1 MPRFVPTNR
10 ALKSK
15 TNTELESDMSG
26 PISRIAQ
33 AVSEGKLTPTQT
45 VARALQ
51 NIELSNHTLN
61 YMAQHCA
68 ESALEAAASHP
79 AAGVLAGVPVLVKDL
94 EQVIGLPTRKGS
106 LALADAPPEKV
117 DGTVVA
123 RLKAAGAIVVGK
135 TTLPEFA
142 IEGYTANRATGV
154 THNPWNLELSPG
166 GSSGGSA
173 AAISAGVVPIA
184 TATDGGGSIRIPA
197 AFCGLVG
204 LKPSNGVIGRW
215 PTQDWID
222 FSTEGPFATTVSDLR
237 LLMSVIAG
245 AASGDPIGE
254 VGLKPQDYLNF
265 QNQTPTKI
273 YAATRTSDFGDLPV
287 ELEQV
292 FRGAVAELSSQLNL
306 QVNWIEPGSLFGTA
320 DPDLD
325 WFTMAT
331 AEHLVSLGRDWV
343 VENFDLLHPASQ
355 EFFTQGMNADLD
367 EYLEAR
373 RRRFEYV
380 RVMDELLT
388 GNAILLTPTVAE
400 IGWFADGRLSPDSSA
415 ALSPPESYSTA
426 LQNITGHPAI
436 SLPLPVMSSG
446 LPGAIQIT
454 AGRYRE
460 DLLLDMA
467 QNWERTN
474 PWQLNAT
481 GYDAF
486 DAFLD

>member
-1 MPRFVPTNR
+1 MPRLVPTNR

-15 TNTELESDMSG
+15 TNTYLESDMSG

-45 VARALQ
+45 VSKALE
-51 NIELSNHTLN
+51 NIESSNPTLN

-68 ESALEAAASHP
+68 ETALEDAASHSV
-79 AAGVLAGVPVLVKDL
+79 AGVLAGVPVLVKDL

-245 AASGDPIGE
+245 ASNGDPIGE

-265 QNQTPTKI
+265 QNQAPTKI
-273 YAATRTSDFGDLPV
+273 YAATRTSDFGDLPA

-292 FRGAVAELSSQLNL
+292 FRDAVAELSGQLNQ
-306 QVNWIEPGSLFGTA
+306 QVTWIEPGSLFGTA

-400 IGWFADGRLSPDSSA
+400 IGWFADGRLSPDSPA

-446 LPGAIQIT
+446 LPGALQIT

>member
-1 MPRFVPTNR
+1 M
-10 ALKSK
+10 
-15 TNTELESDMSG
+15 ESLMNG
-26 PISRIAQ
+26 PISQVASAVAAKQISPTQ
-33 AVSEGKLTPTQT
+33 AVSK
-45 VARALQ
+45 ALE
-51 NIELSNHTLN
+51 NIESSNPALN
-61 YMAQHCA
+61 FMAQHCS
-68 ESALEAAASHP
+68 ESALKDAANSSLSGP
-79 AAGVLAGVPVLVKDL
+79 LAGVPVLVKDL
-94 EQVIGLPTRKGS
+94 EQVVGLPTRKGS
-106 LALADAPPEKV
+106 LALADAPPETF
-117 DGTVVA
+117 DGIVVA
-123 RLKAAGAIVVGK
+123 GLKAAGAIVVGK

-154 THNPWNLELSPG
+154 TRNPWNLELSPG

-173 AAISAGVVPIA
+173 AALSAGAVPIA

-215 PTQDWID
+215 PTPDWID
-222 FSTEGPFATTVSDLR
+222 FSTEGPFATTVDDLR

-245 AASGDPIGE
+245 AASGDPIGA
-254 VGLKPQDYLNF
+254 VGVARKEYLIF
-265 QNQTPTKI
+265 KNQTPTKI
-273 YAATRTSDFGDLPV
+273 YAATRTSDFGDLPT

-292 FRGAVAELSSQLNL
+292 FRGAVSELSSQLKL
-306 QVNWIEPGSLFGTA
+306 PVNWIEPGSLFGTA

-331 AEHLVSLGRDWV
+331 AEQLVSLGRDWV
-343 VENFDLLHPASQ
+343 VENFELLHPSSQ

-367 EYLEAR
+367 EYIQAR
-373 RRRFEYV
+373 RRRFDYI
-380 RVMDELLT
+380 RVMDELLA
-388 GNAILLTPTVAE
+388 GDAILLTPTVAE
-400 IGWFADGRLSPDSSA
+400 IGWFADGRLSGDSPA
-415 ALSPPESYSTA
+415 GLSPPESYSTA

-446 LPGAIQIT
+446 LPGALQIT
-454 AGRYRE
+454 APRYRE

-481 GYDAF
+481 GYEAF
-486 DAFLD
+486 DAFLDS

>member
-1 MPRFVPTNR
+1 
-10 ALKSK
+10 
-15 TNTELESDMSG
+15 MSG

-33 AVSEGKLTPTQT
+33 AVTDGKLTPTQT
-45 VARALQ
+45 VSRALA
-51 NIELSNHTLN
+51 NIESSNPTLN
-61 YMAQHCA
+61 YMAQHCE
-68 ESALEAAASHP
+68 ESALETAASQVT
-79 AAGVLAGVPVLVKDL
+79 AGPLAGVPVLVKDL

-106 LALADAPPEKV
+106 LALADALPEKV
-117 DGTVVA
+117 DGTVVS

-154 THNPWNLELSPG
+154 TRNPWNPELSPG

-173 AAISAGVVPIA
+173 AAISACAVPIA

-222 FSTEGPFATTVSDLR
+222 YSTEGPFATTVQDLR

-245 AASGDPIGE
+245 AASGDPAGN
-254 VGLKPQDYLNF
+254 VGLQPGEYLTF

-273 YAATRTSDFGDLPV
+273 YAATRTSDFGDLPP

-292 FRGAVAELSSQLNL
+292 FRGAVAELSSQLKL
-306 QVNWIEPGSLFGTA
+306 QVNWIEPGSLFGAA

-325 WFTMAT
+325 WFTTAT

-367 EYLEAR
+367 EYIEAR

-380 RVMDELLT
+380 RVMDELLA
-388 GNAILLTPTVAE
+388 GDAILLTPTVAE
-400 IGWFADGRLSPDSSA
+400 IGWFADGRLSADSPA
-415 ALSPPESYSTA
+415 GLSPPESYSTA

-446 LPGAIQIT
+446 LPGALQIT
-454 AGRYRE
+454 SGRYRE

-474 PWQLNAT
+474 PWQLNAS
-481 GYDAF
+481 GYEAF

>member
-1 MPRFVPTNR
+1 M
-10 ALKSK
+10 
-15 TNTELESDMSG
+15 ESLMNG
-26 PISRIAQ
+26 PISRVARAVAAKQISPTQ
-33 AVSEGKLTPTQT
+33 AVSK
-45 VARALQ
+45 ALE
-51 NIELSNHTLN
+51 NIESSNPALN
-61 YMAQHCA
+61 FMAQHCS
-68 ESALEAAASHP
+68 ESALKDAANSSLSGP
-79 AAGVLAGVPVLVKDL
+79 LAGVPVLVKDL
-94 EQVIGLPTRKGS
+94 EQVVGLPTRKGS
-106 LALADAPPEKV
+106 LALADAPPETF
-117 DGTVVA
+117 DGIVVA

-154 THNPWNLELSPG
+154 TRNPWNLELSPG

-173 AAISAGVVPIA
+173 AALSAGVVPIA

-215 PTQDWID
+215 PTPDWID
-222 FSTEGPFATTVSDLR
+222 FSTEGPFATTVDDLR

-245 AASGDPIGE
+245 AASGDPIGA
-254 VGLKPQDYLNF
+254 VGVARKEYLIF
-265 QNQTPTKI
+265 KNQTPTKI
-273 YAATRTSDFGDLPV
+273 YAATRTSDFGDLPAQ
-287 ELEQV
+287 LEQV
-292 FRGAVAELSSQLNL
+292 FRGAVSELSSQLKL
-306 QVNWIEPGSLFGTA
+306 PVNWIEPGSLFGAA

-343 VENFDLLHPASQ
+343 VENFELLHPSSQ

-367 EYLEAR
+367 EYIQAR
-373 RRRFEYV
+373 RRRFDYI
-380 RVMDELLT
+380 RVMDELLA
-388 GNAILLTPTVAE
+388 GDAILLTPTVAE
-400 IGWFADGRLSPDSSA
+400 TGWFADGRLSAESPA
-415 ALSPPESYSTA
+415 GLSPPESYSTA

-446 LPGAIQIT
+446 LPGALQIT
-454 AGRYRE
+454 APRYRE
-460 DLLLDMA
+460 DLLLDIA

-481 GYDAF
+481 GYEAF
-486 DAFLD
+486 DAFLDS

>member
-1 MPRFVPTNR
+1 
-10 ALKSK
+10 
-15 TNTELESDMSG
+15 MSG
-26 PISRIAQ
+26 PISRIAS
-33 AVSEGKLTPTQT
+33 AVTAKQVTATQ
-45 VARALQ
+45 VVSKALE
-51 NIELSNHTLN
+51 NIESTNSSLN
-61 YMAQHCA
+61 YMAQHCP
-68 ESALEAAASHP
+68 ESALKDAANHSGFGP
-79 AAGVLAGVPVLVKDL
+79 LAGVPVLVKDL
-94 EQVIGLPTRKGS
+94 ENVAGLPTRKGS
-106 LALADAPPEKV
+106 LSLADALPESF

-154 THNPWNLELSPG
+154 TRNPWNLELSPG

-173 AAISAGVVPIA
+173 AAVSAGAVPIA

-215 PTQDWID
+215 PTPDWID
-222 FSTEGPFATTVSDLR
+222 FSTEGPFATTVDDLR

-245 AASGDPIGE
+245 ATEGDS
-254 VGLKPQDYLNF
+254 VGSVGIPAKDYLNF
-265 QNQTPTKI
+265 KNQTPTKI
-273 YAATRTSDFGDLPV
+273 YAATRTSDFGDLPS

-292 FRGAVAELSSQLNL
+292 FRDAVSELSGQLNQ
-306 QVNWIEPGSLFGTA
+306 QVTWIEPGSLFGTA

-325 WFTMAT
+325 WFTTAT

-343 VENFDLLHPASQ
+343 VENFELLHPSSQ

-367 EYLEAR
+367 EYIEAR
-373 RRRFEYV
+373 RRRFDYV
-380 RVMDELLT
+380 RIMDELLA
-388 GNAILLTPTVAE
+388 GDAILLTPTVAE
-400 IGWFADGRLSPDSSA
+400 IGWFADGRLSTETPA
-415 ALSPPESYSTA
+415 GLSPPESYSTA

-436 SLPLPVMSSG
+436 SLPLPIMSSG

-454 AGRYRE
+454 APRYRE
-460 DLLLDMA
+460 DLLLDLA

-474 PWQLNAT
+474 PWQRNAT
-481 GYDAF
+481 GYEAF

>member
-1 MPRFVPTNR
+1 
-10 ALKSK
+10 
-15 TNTELESDMSG
+15 MSG

-33 AVSEGKLTPTQT
+33 AVTDGKLTPTQT
-45 VARALQ
+45 VSRALE
-51 NIELSNHTLN
+51 NIASSNPALN

-68 ESALEAAASHP
+68 ESALETAASQVTTGP
-79 AAGVLAGVPVLVKDL
+79 LAGVPVLVKDL

-117 DGTVVA
+117 DGTVVS

-154 THNPWNLELSPG
+154 TRNPWNPELSPG

-173 AAISAGVVPIA
+173 AAISAGAVPIA

-204 LKPSNGVIGRW
+204 LKPSNGVVGRW

-222 FSTEGPFATTVSDLR
+222 YSTEGPFATTVQDLR

-245 AASGDPIGE
+245 AASGDPVGN
-254 VGLKPQDYLNF
+254 VGLRPAEYLNF

-273 YAATRTSDFGDLPV
+273 YAATRTSDFGDLPN

-292 FRGAVAELSSQLNL
+292 FRGAVAELSGQLNQ
-306 QVNWIEPGSLFGTA
+306 QVTWIQPGSLFGSA

-325 WFTMAT
+325 WFTTAT

-373 RRRFEYV
+373 RRRFEYI
-380 RVMDELLT
+380 RVMDELLA

-400 IGWFADGRLSPDSSA
+400 IGWFADGRLSDDSPA
-415 ALSPPESYSTA
+415 GLSPPESYSTA

-436 SLPLPVMSSG
+436 SLPLSVMSSG
-446 LPGAIQIT
+446 LPGALQIT

-474 PWQLNAT
+474 PWQLNAS
-481 GYDAF
+481 GYEAF

>member
-1 MPRFVPTNR
+1 
-10 ALKSK
+10 
-15 TNTELESDMSG
+15 MSG
-26 PISRIAQ
+26 PISRVARAISAKQ
-33 AVSEGKLTPTQT
+33 ITPTQAVT
-45 VARALQ
+45 RALE
-51 NIELSNHTLN
+51 NIESSNSTLN
-61 YMAQHCA
+61 FMAQHCP
-68 ESALEAAASHP
+68 ESALSDAAKNLGSGP
-79 AAGVLAGVPVLVKDL
+79 LAGVPVLVKDL

-106 LALADAPPEKV
+106 LALADALPETV

-154 THNPWNLELSPG
+154 THNPWNPELSPG

-173 AAISAGVVPIA
+173 AAVSAGVVPIA

-215 PTQDWID
+215 PTPDWID
-222 FSTEGPFATTVSDLR
+222 FSTEGPFATTVNDLR
-237 LLMSVIAG
+237 LLMSVISG
-245 AASGDPIGE
+245 SAAGDPIGK
-254 VGLKPQDYLNF
+254 VGIASHEYLNF
-265 QNQTPTKI
+265 KNQKPTKI
-273 YAATRTSDFGDLPV
+273 YAALRTSDFGALPA

-292 FRGAVAELSSQLNL
+292 FRETVSELSAQLKL
-306 QVNWIEPGSLFGTA
+306 PVNWIEPGSLFGTS

-343 VENFDLLHPASQ
+343 VENFDLLHPSSQ

-380 RVMDELLT
+380 QVMDELLA
-388 GNAILLTPTVAE
+388 GDAILLTPTVAE
-400 IGWFADGRLSPDSSA
+400 IGWFADGRLSADSPA
-415 ALSPPESYSTA
+415 GLSPPESYSTA

-454 AGRYRE
+454 AARYRE
-460 DLLLDMA
+460 NLLLDLA
-467 QNWERTN
+467 ENWERNN

-481 GYDAF
+481 GYESF
-486 DAFLD
+486 DAFLG

>member
-1 MPRFVPTNR
+1 
-10 ALKSK
+10 
-15 TNTELESDMSG
+15 MSG

-33 AVSEGKLTPTQT
+33 AVNEGKLTPTQT
-45 VARALQ
+45 VSKALQ
-51 NIELSNHTLN
+51 NIESSNPTLN
-61 YMAQHCA
+61 YMAQHCS
-68 ESALEAAASHP
+68 ETALKDAANHSG
-79 AAGVLAGVPVLVKDL
+79 AGPLAGVPVLVKDL

-106 LALADAPPEKV
+106 LALADASPEKV

-154 THNPWNLELSPG
+154 TRNPWNLELSPG

-173 AAISAGVVPIA
+173 AAVSAGAVPIA

-237 LLMSVIAG
+237 LLMSVISG
-245 AASGDPIGE
+245 ATPGDPTGQ
-254 VGLKPQDYLNF
+254 VGLSPTEYLNF
-265 QNQTPTKI
+265 HNQAPTKI
-273 YAATRTSDFGDLPV
+273 YAATRTSDFGALPA

-292 FRGAVAELSSQLNL
+292 FRGAVAEISGQLNL

-325 WFTMAT
+325 WFTTAT

-367 EYLEAR
+367 EYIEAR
-373 RRRFEYV
+373 RRRFDYV

-388 GNAILLTPTVAE
+388 RNAILLTPTVAE
-400 IGWFADGRLSPDSSA
+400 IGWFADGRLSPDSPA

-446 LPGAIQIT
+446 LPGALQIT
-454 AGRYRE
+454 AARYRE
-460 DLLLDMA
+460 DLLLDLA

>member
-1 MPRFVPTNR
+1 
-10 ALKSK
+10 
-15 TNTELESDMSG
+15 MSG

-33 AVSEGKLTPTQT
+33 AVNEGKLLPTQS
-45 VARALQ
+45 VSRALE
-51 NIELSNHTLN
+51 NIESSNPTLN
-61 YMAQHCA
+61 FMAQHCA
-68 ESALEAAASHP
+68 ESALEVAANHSTSGP
-79 AAGVLAGVPVLVKDL
+79 LSGVPVLVKDL
-94 EQVIGLPTRKGS
+94 EHVAGMPTRKGS
-106 LALADAPPEKV
+106 LALADALPEKT

-154 THNPWNLELSPG
+154 TRNPWNPELSPG

-173 AAISAGVVPIA
+173 AAISAGAVPIA

-222 FSTEGPFATTVSDLR
+222 FSTEGPFATTVDDLR
-237 LLMSVIAG
+237 LLMSVISG
-245 AASGDPIGE
+245 ASAGDP
-254 VGLKPQDYLNF
+254 VGAVGITSADYLIF
-265 QNQTPTKI
+265 KNQKPTKI
-273 YAATRTSDFGDLPV
+273 YVATRTSDFGDLPS
-287 ELEQV
+287 EIEQV
-292 FRGAVAELSSQLNL
+292 FRDSVNELSAQLRLNA
-306 QVNWIEPGSLFGTA
+306 QWIEPGSLFGTS

-325 WFTMAT
+325 WFTTAT

-343 VENFDLLHPASQ
+343 VENFELLHASSQ
-355 EFFTQGMNADLD
+355 EFFTQGMISDLD

-373 RRRFEYV
+373 RRRFEYI
-380 RVMDELLT
+380 RVMDELLA
-388 GNAILLTPTVAE
+388 GDAILLTPTVAE
-400 IGWFADGRLSPDSSA
+400 TGWFADGRLSADSPA

-436 SLPLPVMSSG
+436 SLPLPPMSSG
-446 LPGAIQIT
+446 LPGALQIT

-474 PWQLNAT
+474 PWQLNAP
-481 GYDAF
+481 GYNAF

>member
-1 MPRFVPTNR
+1 
-10 ALKSK
+10 
-15 TNTELESDMSG
+15 MSG
-26 PISRIAQ
+26 PISRIAN
-33 AVSEGKLTPTQT
+33 AVTSKQVTPSQ
-45 VARALQ
+45 VVNKALE
-51 NIELSNHTLN
+51 NIEASNPSLN
-61 YMAQHCA
+61 FMAQHCP
-68 ESALEAAASHP
+68 ESALKDAANSL
-79 AAGVLAGVPVLVKDL
+79 GTGLLAGVPVLVKDL
-94 EQVIGLPTRKGS
+94 ENVVGLPTRKGS
-106 LALADAPPEKV
+106 LALADALPEKV

-135 TTLPEFA
+135 STLPEFA

-154 THNPWNLELSPG
+154 THNPWNPELSPG

-222 FSTEGPFATTVSDLR
+222 FSTEGPFATTVADLR

-245 AASGDPIGE
+245 AASGDPIGA
-254 VGLKPQDYLNF
+254 VGLRPQEYLNF
-265 QNQTPTKI
+265 KNQLPTKI
-273 YAATRTSDFGDLPV
+273 YAATRTSDFGDLPS

-292 FRGAVAELSSQLNL
+292 FRGAVSELSSQLKL
-306 QVNWIEPGSLFGTA
+306 SVNWIEPGSLFGTA

-325 WFTMAT
+325 WFTTAT

-343 VENFDLLHPASQ
+343 VENFELLHPSSQ

-367 EYLEAR
+367 EYIEAR

-380 RVMDELLT
+380 RVMDELLS
-388 GNAILLTPTVAE
+388 GDAILLTPTVAE
-400 IGWFADGRLSPDSSA
+400 IGWFADGRLSADSPA
-415 ALSPPESYSTA
+415 GLSPAESYSTA

-446 LPGAIQIT
+446 LPGALQVT

-460 DLLLDMA
+460 DLLLDIA

-481 GYDAF
+481 GYAAF
-486 DAFLD
+486 DSFLD

>member
-1 MPRFVPTNR
+1 
-10 ALKSK
+10 
-15 TNTELESDMSG
+15 MSG
-26 PISRIAQ
+26 PISRIAS
-33 AVSEGKLTPTQT
+33 AVTAKQVTATQ
-45 VARALQ
+45 VVSKALE
-51 NIELSNHTLN
+51 NIESSNSALN
-61 YMAQHCA
+61 FMAQHCP
-68 ESALEAAASHP
+68 ESALKDAANYSGFGP
-79 AAGVLAGVPVLVKDL
+79 LAGVPVLVKDL

-106 LALADAPPEKV
+106 LAFSDAPPETV

-154 THNPWNLELSPG
+154 TRNPWNLELSPG

-173 AAISAGVVPIA
+173 SAVSAGVVPIA

-215 PTQDWID
+215 PTPDWID
-222 FSTEGPFATTVSDLR
+222 FSTEGPFATTVADLR

-245 AASGDPIGE
+245 PASGDPIGH
-254 VGLKPQDYLNF
+254 VGVASTDYLNF
-265 QNQTPTKI
+265 KNQTPTKI
-273 YAATRTSDFGDLPV
+273 YAATRTSDFGDLPT
-287 ELEQV
+287 ELERV
-292 FRGAVAELSSQLNL
+292 FRDAVSELSGQLNQ
-306 QVNWIEPGSLFGTA
+306 QVTWIEPGSLFGTA

-343 VENFDLLHPASQ
+343 VENFELLHPSSQ
-355 EFFTQGMNADLD
+355 EFFTQGMNSDLD
-367 EYLEAR
+367 EYIEAR
-373 RRRFEYV
+373 RRRFDYI
-380 RVMDELLT
+380 RVMDELLA
-388 GNAILLTPTVAE
+388 GDAILLTPTVAE
-400 IGWFADGRLSPDSSA
+400 IGWFADGRLATDTPA
-415 ALSPPESYSTA
+415 GLSPPESYSTA

-454 AGRYRE
+454 APRYRD
-460 DLLLDMA
+460 DLLLDLA

-474 PWQLNAT
+474 PWQRNAT

-486 DAFLD
+486 DSFLD

>member
-1 MPRFVPTNR
+1 MSSIPSTASEIAAAVIAKRITAR
-10 ALKSK
+10 AVIDDYL
-15 TNTELESDMSG
+15 
-26 PISRIAQ
+26 SRIDARESEIHAFNLVMAQEARAQ
-33 AVSEGKLTPTQT
+33 AD
-45 VARALQ
+45 AIDAD
-51 NIELSNHTLN
+51 I
-61 YMAQHCA
+61 
-68 ESALEAAASHP
+68 
-79 AAGVLAGVPVLVKDL
+79 AAGRQVGPLAGVPIAIKDNMCTHGVETTCSSKIL
-94 EQVIGLPTRKGS
+94 EGWKPPYDATVITR
-106 LALADAPPEKV
+106 LR
-117 DGTVVA
+117 T
-123 RLKAAGAIVVGK
+123 AGAVIIGK
-135 TTLPEFA
+135 TNMDEFA
-142 IEGYTANRATGV
+142 MGSSTENSAFGSTR
-154 THNPWNLELSPG
+154 NPCDVSRVPG

-173 AAISAGVVPIA
+173 AAVAAGFSPVSLGSD
-184 TATDGGGSIRIPA
+184 TGGSIRQPA
-197 AFCGLVG
+197 ALCGVVGVKPTYGVVSRYGLVAYASS
-204 LKPSNGVIGRW
+204 LDQI
-215 PTQDWID
+215 
-222 FSTEGPFATTVSDLR
+222 GPFATTVNDLR

-245 AASGDPIGE
+245 AANGDPIGE
-254 VGLKPQDYLNF
+254 VGLRPHDYLNF

-273 YAATRTSDFGDLPV
+273 YAATRTSDFGDLPA

-292 FRGAVAELSSQLNL
+292 FRGAVAELSGQLNQ
-306 QVNWIEPGSLFGTA
+306 QVTWIEPGSLFGTA

-325 WFTMAT
+325 WFTTAT

-380 RVMDELLT
+380 RVMDELLA
-388 GNAILLTPTVAE
+388 GDAILLTPTVAE
-400 IGWFADGRLSPDSSA
+400 IGWFADGRLSPDSPA

-446 LPGAIQIT
+446 LPGALQIT

-481 GYDAF
+481 GYNAF

>member
-1 MPRFVPTNR
+1 MN
-10 ALKSK
+10 
-15 TNTELESDMSG
+15 G
-26 PISRIAQ
+26 PISRIAS
-33 AVSEGKLTPTQT
+33 AVAAKQVTPTQVVT
-45 VARALQ
+45 KALE
-51 NIELSNHTLN
+51 NIESSNPALN
-61 YMAQHCA
+61 FMAQHCPD
-68 ESALEAAASHP
+68 SAQIEAANHSGFGP
-79 AAGVLAGVPVLVKDL
+79 LAGVPVLVKDL
-94 EQVIGLPTRKGS
+94 EHVAGMPTRKGS
-106 LALADAPPEKV
+106 LALADAPPESS

-154 THNPWNLELSPG
+154 THNPWNHELSPG

-215 PTQDWID
+215 LAPDWID
-222 FSTEGPFATTVSDLR
+222 FSTEGPFATTVDDLR

-245 AASGDPIGE
+245 ETAGDPIGR
-254 VGLKPQDYLNF
+254 VGVAPSEYLNF
-265 QNQTPTKI
+265 KNQTPTKI
-273 YAATRTSDFGDLPV
+273 YAATRTSDFGDLPA
-287 ELEQV
+287 ELEAV
-292 FRGAVAELSSQLNL
+292 FRGAVAELSGQLNL
-306 QVNWIEPGSLFGTA
+306 KVTWIEPGSLFASA

-325 WFTMAT
+325 WFTTAT

-343 VENFDLLHPASQ
+343 VENFELLHPSSQ
-355 EFFTQGMNADLD
+355 EFFTQGMNTDLD

-373 RRRFEYV
+373 RRRFEYI
-380 RVMDELLT
+380 RVMDELIA
-388 GNAILLTPTVAE
+388 GDAILLTPTVAE
-400 IGWFADGRLSPDSSA
+400 IGWFADGRLSTDTPA
-415 ALSPPESYSTA
+415 GLSPPESYSTA

-446 LPGAIQIT
+446 LPGALQIT
-454 AGRYRE
+454 APRYRE
-460 DLLLDMA
+460 DLLLDLA

-481 GYDAF
+481 GYEAF

>member
-1 MPRFVPTNR
+1 
-10 ALKSK
+10 
-15 TNTELESDMSG
+15 
-26 PISRIAQ
+26 
-33 AVSEGKLTPTQT
+33 
-45 VARALQ
+45 
-51 NIELSNHTLN
+51 
-61 YMAQHCA
+61 
-68 ESALEAAASHP
+68 
-79 AAGVLAGVPVLVKDL
+79 
-94 EQVIGLPTRKGS
+94 
-106 LALADAPPEKV
+106 
-117 DGTVVA
+117 
-123 RLKAAGAIVVGK
+123 
-135 TTLPEFA
+135 
-142 IEGYTANRATGV
+142 
-154 THNPWNLELSPG
+154 
-166 GSSGGSA
+166 
-173 AAISAGVVPIA
+173 
-184 TATDGGGSIRIPA
+184 
-197 AFCGLVG
+197 
-204 LKPSNGVIGRW
+204 
-215 PTQDWID
+215 
-222 FSTEGPFATTVSDLR
+222 
-237 LLMSVIAG
+237 MSVIAG
-245 AASGDPIGE
+245 AENGDPIGE
-254 VGLKPQDYLNF
+254 VGMRPQDYLNF

-273 YAATRTSDFGDLPV
+273 YAATRTSDFGDLPA

-292 FRGAVAELSSQLNL
+292 FRGAVAEFSGQLNQ
-306 QVNWIEPGSLFGTA
+306 QVTWIEPGSLFGTA

-400 IGWFADGRLSPDSSA
+400 IGWFADGRLSPDSPA

-446 LPGAIQIT
+446 LPGALQIT

-474 PWQLNAT
+474 PWQLNAA

>member
-1 MPRFVPTNR
+1 
-10 ALKSK
+10 
-15 TNTELESDMSG
+15 MSG
-26 PISRIAQ
+26 PISRIAS
-33 AVSEGKLTPTQT
+33 AVTAKQVTTTQ
-45 VARALQ
+45 VVNKALE
-51 NIELSNHTLN
+51 NIESSNSALN
-61 YMAQHCA
+61 FMAQHCP
-68 ESALEAAASHP
+68 ESALKDAANYSGFGP
-79 AAGVLAGVPVLVKDL
+79 LAGVPVLVKDL

-106 LALADAPPEKV
+106 LAFSDAPPETV

-154 THNPWNLELSPG
+154 TRNPWNLELSPG

-173 AAISAGVVPIA
+173 SAVSAGVVPIA

-215 PTQDWID
+215 PTPDWID
-222 FSTEGPFATTVSDLR
+222 FSTEGPFATTVADLR

-245 AASGDPIGE
+245 PSSGDPIGH
-254 VGLKPQDYLNF
+254 VGVTPTNYLNF
-265 QNQTPTKI
+265 KNQTPTKI
-273 YAATRTSDFGDLPV
+273 YAATRTSDFGDLPT

-292 FRGAVAELSSQLNL
+292 FRDAVSELSGQLNQ
-306 QVNWIEPGSLFGTA
+306 QVTWIEPGSLFGTA

-343 VENFDLLHPASQ
+343 VENFELLHPSSQ
-355 EFFTQGMNADLD
+355 EFFTQGMNSDLD
-367 EYLEAR
+367 EYIETR
-373 RRRFEYV
+373 RRRFDYI
-380 RVMDELLT
+380 RVMDELLA
-388 GNAILLTPTVAE
+388 GDAILLTPTVAE
-400 IGWFADGRLSPDSSA
+400 IGWFADGRLATDTPA
-415 ALSPPESYSTA
+415 GLSPPESYSTA

-436 SLPLPVMSSG
+436 SLPLTIMSSG

-454 AGRYRE
+454 APRYRD
-460 DLLLDMA
+460 DLLLDLA

-474 PWQLNAT
+474 PWQRNAT

-486 DAFLD
+486 DSFLD

>member
-1 MPRFVPTNR
+1 
-10 ALKSK
+10 
-15 TNTELESDMSG
+15 MSG
-26 PISRIAQ
+26 PISRIAS
-33 AVSEGKLTPTQT
+33 AVSSKRVTPSQ
-45 VARALQ
+45 VVNKALE
-51 NIELSNHTLN
+51 NIEASNPVLN
-61 YMAQHCA
+61 YMAQHCP
-68 ESALEAAASHP
+68 ESALESAASHN
-79 AAGVLAGVPVLVKDL
+79 GLGRLAGVPVLVKDL
-94 EQVIGLPTRKGS
+94 EKVIGLPTRKGS
-106 LALADAPPEKV
+106 LALADALPEKE

-154 THNPWNLELSPG
+154 THNPWNPELSPG

-245 AASGDPIGE
+245 ATPGDPTGQ
-254 VGLKPQDYLNF
+254 VGLSPTEYLKF
-265 QNQTPTKI
+265 RNQTPTKI
-273 YAATRTSDFGDLPV
+273 YAATRTSDFGALPA

-292 FRGAVAELSSQLNL
+292 FRGAVAELSGQLNL

-325 WFTMAT
+325 WFTTAT

-367 EYLEAR
+367 EYIEAR
-373 RRRFEYV
+373 RRRFDYV

-400 IGWFADGRLSPDSSA
+400 IGWFADGRLSPDSPA

-426 LQNITGHPAI
+426 LQNITGHPAM

-446 LPGAIQIT
+446 LPGALQIT
-454 AGRYRE
+454 AARYRE
-460 DLLLDMA
+460 DLLLDLA

-486 DAFLD
+486 DSFLD

>member
-1 MPRFVPTNR
+1 MN
-10 ALKSK
+10 
-15 TNTELESDMSG
+15 G
-26 PISRIAQ
+26 PISR
-33 AVSEGKLTPTQT
+33 
-45 VARALQ
+45 VARAVATKQISPTQGVLRALE
-51 NIELSNHTLN
+51 NIEKTNGTLN
-61 YMAQHCA
+61 FMAQHCA
-68 ESALEAAASHP
+68 EQALIEAQASTGQGP
-79 AAGVLAGVPVLVKDL
+79 LSGVPVLVKDL
-94 EQVIGLPTRKGS
+94 EQVIGMPTRKGS
-106 LALADAPPEKV
+106 VALAAALPETT

-154 THNPWNLELSPG
+154 TRNPWNLELSPG

-173 AAISAGVVPIA
+173 AALSAGAVPIA

-204 LKPSNGVIGRW
+204 LKPSSGVIGRW
-215 PTQDWID
+215 PTPDWID
-222 FSTEGPFATTVSDLR
+222 FSTEGPFATTVDDLR

-245 AASGDPIGE
+245 PASGDPMGA
-254 VGLKPQDYLNF
+254 VGVASKEYLIF
-265 QNQTPTKI
+265 RNQTPTKI
-273 YAATRTSDFGDLPV
+273 YAATRTSDFGDLPA

-292 FRGAVAELSSQLNL
+292 FRDSVNELSGQLN
-306 QVNWIEPGSLFGTA
+306 QSVTWIEPGSLFGSA

-331 AEHLVSLGRDWV
+331 AEHLVSLGRNWV
-343 VENFDLLHPASQ
+343 VENFELLHPASQ
-355 EFFTQGMNADLD
+355 EFFTQGMNCDLD

-373 RRRFEYV
+373 RRRFDYI
-380 RVMDELLT
+380 RVMDELLV
-388 GNAILLTPTVAE
+388 GDAILLTPTVAE
-400 IGWFADGRLSPDSSA
+400 TGWFADGRLAADSPA
-415 ALSPPESYSTA
+415 GLSPPESYSTA

-446 LPGAIQIT
+446 LPGALQIT
-454 AGRYRE
+454 APRYRE

-481 GYDAF
+481 GYEAF
-486 DAFLD
+486 DAFLDS

>member
-1 MPRFVPTNR
+1 
-10 ALKSK
+10 
-15 TNTELESDMSG
+15 MSG
-26 PISRIAQ
+26 PISRIAS
-33 AVSEGKLTPTQT
+33 AVTAKQVTATQ
-45 VARALQ
+45 VVNKALE
-51 NIELSNHTLN
+51 NIESSNSALN
-61 YMAQHCA
+61 FMAQHCP
-68 ESALEAAASHP
+68 ESALKDAANYS
-79 AAGVLAGVPVLVKDL
+79 GSGRLTGVPVLVKDL

-106 LALADAPPEKV
+106 LAFSDAPPETV

-154 THNPWNLELSPG
+154 TRNPWNLELSPG

-173 AAISAGVVPIA
+173 SAVSAGVVPIA

-215 PTQDWID
+215 PTPDWID
-222 FSTEGPFATTVSDLR
+222 FSTEGPFATTVADLR

-245 AASGDPIGE
+245 PSSGDPIGH
-254 VGLKPQDYLNF
+254 VGVASTDYLNF
-265 QNQTPTKI
+265 KNQIPTKI
-273 YAATRTSDFGDLPV
+273 YAATRTSDFGDLPT
-287 ELEQV
+287 ELERV
-292 FRGAVAELSSQLNL
+292 FRDAVSELSGQLNQ
-306 QVNWIEPGSLFGTA
+306 QVTWIEPGSLFGTA

-343 VENFDLLHPASQ
+343 VENFELLHLSSQ

-367 EYLEAR
+367 DYIEAR
-373 RRRFEYV
+373 RRRFDYI
-380 RVMDELLT
+380 RVMDELLA
-388 GNAILLTPTVAE
+388 GDAILLTPTVAE
-400 IGWFADGRLSPDSSA
+400 IGWFADGRLSADTPA
-415 ALSPPESYSTA
+415 GLSPPESYSTA

-436 SLPLPVMSSG
+436 SLPLPIMSSG

-454 AGRYRE
+454 ATRYRD
-460 DLLLDMA
+460 DLLLDLA

-474 PWQLNAT
+474 PWQRNAT

-486 DAFLD
+486 EAFLD